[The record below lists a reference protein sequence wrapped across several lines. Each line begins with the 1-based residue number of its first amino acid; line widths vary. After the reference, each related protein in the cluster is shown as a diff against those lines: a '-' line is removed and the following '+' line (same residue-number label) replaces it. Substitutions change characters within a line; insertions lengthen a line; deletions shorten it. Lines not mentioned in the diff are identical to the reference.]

1 MLESVR
7 RTGLQVLRGRHP
19 VPLPTR
25 ASERVPGD
33 LTRPVGIDGAW
44 RADSPPLGGNVMKM
58 KAKLIVVALAA
69 LVALGTVGAGTV
81 DAARSG
87 GPPNPSGQCP
97 PGNTPGCSPHR

>member
-1 MLESVR
+1 M
-7 RTGLQVLRGRHP
+7 
-19 VPLPTR
+19 
-25 ASERVPGD
+25 
-33 LTRPVGIDGAW
+33 
-44 RADSPPLGGNVMKM
+44 NM